1 MVEKFEPR
9 RCGDVEA
16 HMVILF
22 AGGDAPLHILCLWS
36 LILLG
41 VFAIFIAVLARI
53 STYLM
58 NRANKKAERTD
69 GAE

>member
-1 MVEKFEPR
+1 
-9 RCGDVEA
+9 
-16 HMVILF
+16 MVILF